1 MTENFTY
8 DELDRLV
15 EVDGTD
21 AGWIVAENFRNT
33 VSEWHFIYNG
43 GNQEVQKELSNL
55 IRMEVKDPRVSP
67 MTTIV
72 NVEVAPDLKTCKVWV
87 TVMGNDEDRLRTQ
100 EGLKSASGYIRSTLA
115 KELNMRY
122 TPEIRFIMDDS
133 IEYAINMSK
142 KIDEV
147 TAKDNEAR
155 LARGESIED
164 DSSEE
169 EQED

>member
-1 MTENFTY
+1 MRKNSNKN
-8 DELDRLV
+8 RR
-15 EVDGTD
+15 
-21 AGWIVAENFRNT
+21 I
-33 VSEWHFIYNG
+33 NG
-43 GNQEVQKELSNL
+43 EVQKVISEA
-55 IRMEVKDPRVSP
+55 IRYSKDPRISP
-67 MTTIV
+67 FTSVMD
-72 NVEVAPDLKTCKVWV
+72 VEVAPDLKTCKVWV
-87 TVMGNDEDRLRTQ
+87 TVMGDEEDRVRTQ

-155 LARGESIED
+155 LARGESLDED
-164 DSSEE
+164 LPEEDQEE
-169 EQED
+169 E

>member
-1 MTENFTY
+1 MRKNSNKN
-8 DELDRLV
+8 RR
-15 EVDGTD
+15 
-21 AGWIVAENFRNT
+21 I
-33 VSEWHFIYNG
+33 NG
-43 GNQEVQKELSNL
+43 EVQKVISEA
-55 IRMEVKDPRVSP
+55 IRYSKDPRISP
-67 MTTIV
+67 FTSVMD
-72 NVEVAPDLKTCKVWV
+72 VEVAPDLKTCKVWV
-87 TVMGNDEDRLRTQ
+87 TVMGDEEDRERTQ

-155 LARGESIED
+155 LARGESLEETVDEED
-164 DSSEE
+164 ADTDQEE
-169 EQED
+169 E

>member
-1 MTENFTY
+1 MRKNSNKN
-8 DELDRLV
+8 RRING
-15 EVDGTD
+15 EVMKV
-21 AGWIVAENFRNT
+21 I
-33 VSEWHFIYNG
+33 SEA
-43 GNQEVQKELSNL
+43 
-55 IRMEVKDPRVSP
+55 IRYSKDPRISP
-67 MTTIV
+67 FTSVMD
-72 NVEVAPDLKTCKVWV
+72 VEVAPDLKTCKVWV
-87 TVMGNDEDRLRTQ
+87 TVMGNEEDRVRTQ

-155 LARGESIED
+155 LARGESID
-164 DSSEE
+164 EE
-169 EQED
+169 EPTEDQEEE